1 MTVQEN
7 IEKQEPNPQQVNVP
21 ARLKLSD
28 EEILKKY
35 SFPHSPPPIGS
46 EEEALLNGALANQRL
61 RQAANS
67 RKATDRDLEAV
78 LKSGGS
84 LDAGERARLALE
96 IHGQLKKNKR
106 RSRLIFWSG
115 WVFFLSL
122 IGGLSFLAYVYAMNN
137 IRSERYTIPY
147 TCKFVYGNGELEG
160 RRSLSLPV
168 KSLSGWRWTPPWSM
182 VDERVEIV
190 LPGDPIIFVG
200 VDNKGKTWRKEYNKG
215 EFGTAILPNSQTYW
229 IVGKSAKETT
239 VIQHA
244 DFCNK

>member
-1 MTVQEN
+1 MTVPEN
-7 IEKQEPNPQQVNVP
+7 QSSDMQQVNVP
-21 ARLKLSD
+21 MRVKLSD

-46 EEEALLNGALANQRL
+46 EEEALLKAALANQRI
-61 RQAANS
+61 RQAALS
-67 RKATDRDLEAV
+67 RNATDKDLEAV
-78 LKSGGS
+78 LKAGDGI
-84 LDAGERARLALE
+84 DAGERYRLALD
-96 IHGQLKKNKR
+96 IHRQIKKNKR
-106 RSRLIFWSG
+106 RARLMFWSG
-115 WVFFLSL
+115 WMFFLALVS
-122 IGGLSFLAYVYAMNN
+122 GLVYLGYVYAMNN

-168 KSLSGWRWTPPWSM
+168 KSLSGWRWTPPWSV

-200 VDNKGKTWRKEYNKG
+200 VDNKGKTWRKEFSKG

-229 IVGKSAKETT
+229 IIGKNAKETT

-244 DFCNK
+244 DFCK